1 MKSKTVHQ
9 LIEENPSRAIVLDG
23 FGINYLEDSDKT
35 LEQVCEEKKLDIEK
49 IKSNL
54 ISLGGQVFSIDFDLV
69 STPFLIEYLINTH
82 HDYAKAKLPAIRKII
97 TQLARYDESYR
108 ELEKSFKKF
117 SNQMHKH
124 IVLEEELVF
133 PFIISLEKLYQ
144 NFDSEAANELLK
156 KYSTEV
162 LCHNHEHDEDE
173 MHELRVLTN
182 NFLYKKS
189 DILNYR
195 IAMHELLQL
204 QSDMEQHAKIEDR
217 VLFKKAYQMED
228 VLRKKLRKIFDM

>member
-1 MKSKTVHQ
+1 MKDKTIHQ
-9 LIEENPSRAIVLDG
+9 LIEENPSRALVLDG
-23 FGINYLEDSDKT
+23 YGINYLEDSDKT
-35 LEQVCEEKKLDIEK
+35 LEQVCTEKGIDLAKLK
-49 IKSNL
+49 GSL
-54 ISLGGQVFSIDFDLV
+54 LSLGGQVFSIDFDLV
-69 STPFLIEYLINTH
+69 STPFLIDYLINTH

-108 ELEKSFKKF
+108 ELEKSFRKF

-133 PFIISLEKLYQ
+133 PFILKLEQLYQ
-144 NFDSEAANELLK
+144 NFDRDAADELLK

-173 MHELRVLTN
+173 MHELRGLTN

-189 DILNYR
+189 DVLNYR
-195 IAMHELLQL
+195 IAMHELLHL

-217 VLFKKAYQMED
+217 VLFKKAYQLED
-228 VLRKKLRKIFDM
+228 VLRKKLRNAKM